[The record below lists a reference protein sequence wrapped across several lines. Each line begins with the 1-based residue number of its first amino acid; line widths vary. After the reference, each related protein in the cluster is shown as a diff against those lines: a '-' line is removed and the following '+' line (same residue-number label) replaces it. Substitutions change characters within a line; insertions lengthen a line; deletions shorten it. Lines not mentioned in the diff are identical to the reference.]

1 MDDCAL
7 SQKEDS
13 HILLIIII
21 ISMFAIIFAF
31 LSKINM
37 DIVMITIRLKNV
49 VGISR
54 FDPPPSYAI
63 G

>member
-21 ISMFAIIFAF
+21 LSMFTLIFAF
-31 LSKINM
+31 LSKINS
-37 DIVMITIRLKNV
+37 DIVMINIRLKNV
-49 VGISR
+49 VGV
-54 FDPPPSYAI
+54 PSCVRVQ
-63 G
+63 